1 MKVLLV
7 EDTQELALWL
17 SSALRKMGLDVT
29 LAMDGQEASNL
40 LFSHEFKLIILD
52 LNLPKRDGLTILQEI
67 RARKDFVPVLILT
80 ARADV
85 GDRVK
90 GLNAGADDYL
100 PKPFDLEE
108 FDARVHALL
117 RRAPQ
122 IVSEIESY
130 GNLSYEKSTQ
140 SFFNKNELISFTPRE
155 SALLR
160 LLFDR
165 KNRVV
170 AKDFLHEQIFQ
181 HENAAPDV
189 VEVLIYRIR
198 KKITVELG
206 CEITTVRGIGYML
219 RIDS

>member
-17 SSALRKMGLDVT
+17 GSALRKMGLDVT
-29 LAMDGQEASNL
+29 LAMDGSEAAQL
-40 LFSHEFKLIILD
+40 LLNHDYRLVILD
-52 LNLPKRDGLTILQEI
+52 LNLPKRDGLSVLQEI

-100 PKPFDLEE
+100 PKPFDLDEL
-108 FDARVHALL
+108 DARVHALL

-122 IVSEIESY
+122 IVAEIESY
-130 GNLSYEKSTQ
+130 GAISFDKNAN
-140 SFFNKNELISFTPRE
+140 SFFYNKGLIPLTPRE
-155 SALLR
+155 GMLLSI
-160 LLFDR
+160 LFER

-170 AKDFLHEQIFQ
+170 AKEFLHDQVFQ
-181 HENAAPDV
+181 NEPAAVDA
-189 VEVLIYRIR
+189 VEVLVYRIR
-198 KKITVELG
+198 KKINQEYG
-206 CEITTVRGIGYML
+206 FEISTVRGIGYML
-219 RIDS
+219 RIE

>member
-17 SSALRKMGLDVT
+17 GSALRKMGLDVT
-29 LAMDGQEASNL
+29 LAMDGSEAAQL
-40 LFSHEFKLIILD
+40 LLNHDYKLVILD
-52 LNLPKRDGLTILQEI
+52 LNLPKRDGLSVLQEI

-100 PKPFDLEE
+100 PKPFDLDEL
-108 FDARVHALL
+108 DARVHALL

-130 GNLSYEKSTQ
+130 GAISFDKSAN
-140 SFFNKNELISFTPRE
+140 SFFYNGELMPLTPRE
-155 SALLR
+155 GMLLSI
-160 LLFDR
+160 LFER

-170 AKDFLHEQIFQ
+170 AKEFLHDQVFQ
-181 HENAAPDV
+181 NEAAAVDA
-189 VEVLIYRIR
+189 VEVLVYRIR
-198 KKITVELG
+198 KKINQEYG
-206 CEITTVRGIGYML
+206 FEISTVRGIGYML
-219 RIDS
+219 RIE

>member
-17 SSALRKMGLDVT
+17 GSALRKMGLDVT
-29 LAMDGQEASNL
+29 LAMDGSEAAQL
-40 LFSHEFKLIILD
+40 LLNHDYRVVILD
-52 LNLPKRDGLTILQEI
+52 LNLPKRDGLSVLQEI

-100 PKPFDLEE
+100 PKPFDLDEL
-108 FDARVHALL
+108 DARVHALL

-122 IVSEIESY
+122 IVAEIESY
-130 GNLSYEKSTQ
+130 GAISFDKNAN
-140 SFFNKNELISFTPRE
+140 SFFYNKGLIPLTPRE
-155 SALLR
+155 GMLLSI
-160 LLFDR
+160 LFER

-170 AKDFLHEQIFQ
+170 AKEFLHDQVFQ
-181 HENAAPDV
+181 NEPAAVDA
-189 VEVLIYRIR
+189 VEVLVYRIR
-198 KKITVELG
+198 KKINQEYG
-206 CEITTVRGIGYML
+206 FEISTVRGIGYML
-219 RIDS
+219 RIE

>member
-17 SSALRKMGLDVT
+17 GSALRKMGLDVT
-29 LAMDGQEASNL
+29 LAMDGSEAAQQL
-40 LFSHEFKLIILD
+40 LNHDYKLVILD
-52 LNLPKRDGLTILQEI
+52 LNLPKRDGLSVLQEI

-100 PKPFDLEE
+100 PKPFDLDEL
-108 FDARVHALL
+108 DARVHALL

-122 IVSEIESY
+122 IVAEIESY
-130 GNLSYEKSTQ
+130 GAISFDKSAN
-140 SFFNKNELISFTPRE
+140 SFFYNRELIPLTPRE
-155 SALLR
+155 GMLLSI
-160 LLFDR
+160 LFER

-170 AKDFLHEQIFQ
+170 AKEFLHDQVFQ
-181 HENAAPDV
+181 NEAAAVDA
-189 VEVLIYRIR
+189 VEVLVYRIR
-198 KKITVELG
+198 KKINQEYG
-206 CEITTVRGIGYML
+206 FEISTVRGIGYML
-219 RIDS
+219 RIE

>member
-17 SSALRKMGLDVT
+17 GSALRKMGLDVT
-29 LAMDGQEASNL
+29 LAVDGNEAANL
-40 LFSHEFKLIILD
+40 LFTHEFKLIILD
-52 LNLPKRDGLTILQEI
+52 LNLPKRDGLSILQEL

-108 FDARVHALL
+108 LDARVHALL
-117 RRAPQ
+117 RRSPQ
-122 IVSEIESY
+122 MISQVETFGAISFD
-130 GNLSYEKSTQ
+130 KSNH
-140 SFFNKNELISFTPRE
+140 SFFYNKNLISLTPRE
-155 SALLR
+155 GNLLEI
-160 LLFDR
+160 LFER

-170 AKDFLHEQIFQ
+170 TKEFLHEQVFKN
-181 HENAAPDV
+181 ETAAVDAI
-189 VEVLIYRIR
+189 EVLIYRIR
-198 KKITVELG
+198 KKINQDLE
-206 CEITTVRGIGYML
+206 CEIATVRGIGYIL
-219 RIDS
+219 RIEP

>member
-17 SSALRKMGLDVT
+17 SSALRKMGLEVT
-29 LAMDGQEASNL
+29 LAMDGQEAANL

-122 IVSEIESY
+122 IISDIESY

-140 SFFNKNELISFTPRE
+140 SFFNKNELLSLTPRE

-181 HENAAPDV
+181 HENAAPDA

-198 KKITVELG
+198 KKITAELG

>member
-17 SSALRKMGLDVT
+17 GSALRKMGLDVT
-29 LAMDGQEASNL
+29 LAMDGQEAANL

-52 LNLPKRDGLTILQEI
+52 LNLPKRDGLSILQEI
-67 RARKDFVPVLILT
+67 RSRKDFVLVLILT

-85 GDRVK
+85 SDRVK

-140 SFFNKNELISFTPRE
+140 SFFNKSELISLTPRE
-155 SALLR
+155 GALLR
-160 LLFDR
+160 LLFER

-181 HENAAPDV
+181 YENAAPDA

-198 KKITVELG
+198 KKINSDLK
-206 CEITTVRGIGYML
+206 CEVTTVRGIGYML
-219 RIDS
+219 RIDA

>member
-17 SSALRKMGLDVT
+17 GSALRKMGLDVT
-29 LAMDGQEASNL
+29 LASDGNEAAHQLYDHDFNL
-40 LFSHEFKLIILD
+40 VILD
-52 LNLPKRDGLTILQEI
+52 LNLPKRDGLSVLQEI

-108 FDARVHALL
+108 LDARVHALL
-117 RRAPQ
+117 RRSPQ
-122 IVSEIESY
+122 MVNSIESY
-130 GNLSYEKSTQ
+130 GAISFDKSNG
-140 SFFNKNELISFTPRE
+140 SFFHQQDLISLTPRE
-155 SALLR
+155 SKLLEI
-160 LLFDR
+160 LFER

-170 AKDFLHEQIFQ
+170 AKDFLHDQVFQ
-181 HENAAPDV
+181 SEPAAVDA

-198 KKITVELG
+198 KKIHQEMG
-206 CEITTVRGIGYML
+206 CEIATVRGIGYIL
-219 RIDS
+219 RIEA

>member
-17 SSALRKMGLDVT
+17 GSALRKMGLDVT
-29 LAMDGQEASNL
+29 LAMDGSEAAQL
-40 LFSHEFKLIILD
+40 LLNHDYKLVILD
-52 LNLPKRDGLTILQEI
+52 LNLPKRDGLSVLQEI

-108 FDARVHALL
+108 LDARVHALL

-122 IVSEIESY
+122 MVSDIESY
-130 GNLSYEKSTQ
+130 GAISYDKSNQ
-140 SFFNKNELISFTPRE
+140 SFFHHQELIPLTPRE
-155 SALLR
+155 STLLSI
-160 LLFDR
+160 LFER
-165 KNRVV
+165 KDRVV
-170 AKDFLHEQIFQ
+170 AKEFLHDQVFQ
-181 HENAAPDV
+181 NEAAAVDA
-189 VEVLIYRIR
+189 VEVLVYRIR
-198 KKITVELG
+198 KKINQECG
-206 CEITTVRGIGYML
+206 CEISTVRGIGYML
-219 RIDS
+219 RIE

>member
-7 EDTQELALWL
+7 EDTQELALWI
-17 SSALRKMGLDVT
+17 SSALRKMGLEVT
-29 LAMDGQEASNL
+29 LAMDGQEAANL

-52 LNLPKRDGLTILQEI
+52 LNLPKRDGLSILQEI
-67 RARKDFVPVLILT
+67 RARKDSVPVLILT

-85 GDRVK
+85 GDRVR

-108 FDARVHALL
+108 LDARVHALL

-122 IVSEIESY
+122 IISEIESY
-130 GNLSYEKSTQ
+130 GNLSYEKSSQ
-140 SFFNKNELISFTPRE
+140 SFFNKKELISLTPRE
-155 SALLR
+155 SELLK

-170 AKDFLHEQIFQ
+170 AKEFLYEQIFQ
-181 HENAAPDV
+181 YENAGADAI
-189 VEVLIYRIR
+189 EVLIYRIR
-198 KKITVELG
+198 KKITSDLG
-206 CEITTVRGIGYML
+206 CEIATVRGVGYIL
-219 RIDS
+219 KIDS

>member
-17 SSALRKMGLDVT
+17 SAALRKMGLDVT
-29 LAMDGQEASNL
+29 LAMDGQEAANL
-40 LFSHEFKLIILD
+40 LFSHEFNLIILD

-67 RARKDFVPVLILT
+67 RARRDFVPVLILT

-140 SFFNKNELISFTPRE
+140 SFFNKNELISLTPRE
-155 SALLR
+155 SSLLR

-181 HENAAPDV
+181 NENAAPDAI
-189 VEVLIYRIR
+189 EVLIYRIR
-198 KKITVELG
+198 KKITPELR

>member
-7 EDTQELALWL
+7 EDTQELALWI
-17 SSALRKMGLDVT
+17 SSALRKMGLEVT
-29 LAMDGQEASNL
+29 LAMDGQEAANL

-52 LNLPKRDGLTILQEI
+52 LNLPKRDGLSILQEI
-67 RARKDFVPVLILT
+67 RARKDSVPVLILT

-85 GDRVK
+85 GDRVR

-108 FDARVHALL
+108 LDARVHALL

-122 IVSEIESY
+122 IISEIESY
-130 GNLSYEKSTQ
+130 GNLSYEKSSQ
-140 SFFNKNELISFTPRE
+140 SFFNKKELISLTPRE
-155 SALLR
+155 SELLK

-170 AKDFLHEQIFQ
+170 AKEFLHEQIFQ
-181 HENAAPDV
+181 YENAGADAI
-189 VEVLIYRIR
+189 EVLIYRIR
-198 KKITVELG
+198 KKITPDLG
-206 CEITTVRGIGYML
+206 CEIATVRGVGYIL
-219 RIDS
+219 KIDS

>member
-17 SSALRKMGLDVT
+17 GAALRKMGLDVT
-29 LAMDGQEASNL
+29 LATDGSEAANL
-40 LFSHEFKLIILD
+40 LFEHSFKLIILD
-52 LNLPKRDGLTILQEI
+52 LNLPKRDGLSVLQEI

-85 GDRVK
+85 ADRVK

-108 FDARVHALL
+108 LDARVHALL

-122 IVSEIESY
+122 IVSDIESY
-130 GNLSYEKSTQ
+130 GVISFDKSSN
-140 SFFNKNELISFTPRE
+140 SFFYNKELISLTPRE
-155 SALLR
+155 STLLQI
-160 LLFDR
+160 LFDR

-170 AKDFLHEQIFQ
+170 AKEFLHDQIFQ
-181 HENAAPDV
+181 NEPAAVDAI
-189 VEVLIYRIR
+189 EVLVYRIR
-198 KKITVELG
+198 KKIKQEIG
-206 CEITTVRGIGYML
+206 CEIATVRGIGYML
-219 RIDS
+219 RIEL

>member
-17 SSALRKMGLDVT
+17 GSALRKMGLDVT
-29 LAMDGQEASNL
+29 LAMDGSEAAQL
-40 LFSHEFKLIILD
+40 LLNHDYRLVILD
-52 LNLPKRDGLTILQEI
+52 LNLPKRDGLSVLQEI

-100 PKPFDLEE
+100 PKPFDLDEL
-108 FDARVHALL
+108 DARVHALL

-122 IVSEIESY
+122 IVTEIESY
-130 GNLSYEKSTQ
+130 GAISFDKNAN
-140 SFFNKNELISFTPRE
+140 SFFYNKGLIPLTPRE
-155 SALLR
+155 GMLLSI
-160 LLFDR
+160 LFER

-170 AKDFLHEQIFQ
+170 AKEFLHDQVFQ
-181 HENAAPDV
+181 NEPAAVDA
-189 VEVLIYRIR
+189 VEVLVYRIR
-198 KKITVELG
+198 KKINQEYG
-206 CEITTVRGIGYML
+206 FEISTVRGIGYML
-219 RIDS
+219 RIE